1 MEFSF
6 KSKFN
11 LEDVVWFMCDN
22 QASQGIIHTIT
33 YMREE
38 SVDTRCRHKSIF
50 TKIKSY
56 LSGARRKVN
65 VRYELD
71 RIREDGE
78 FRSTPHFLGEDEIFS
93 SKEELLKSL

>member
-22 QASQGIIHTIT
+22 QVTQGIIHTIAYT
-33 YMREE
+33 REE
-38 SVDTRCRHKSIF
+38 SVDIRCRHQSIF

-56 LSGARRKVN
+56 LVGKRQEVSILYGLDGIRENGEFKSSPHILR
-65 VRYELD
+65 ED
-71 RIREDGE
+71 RI
-78 FRSTPHFLGEDEIFS
+78 FAT
-93 SKEELLKSL
+93 KEQLLKSL